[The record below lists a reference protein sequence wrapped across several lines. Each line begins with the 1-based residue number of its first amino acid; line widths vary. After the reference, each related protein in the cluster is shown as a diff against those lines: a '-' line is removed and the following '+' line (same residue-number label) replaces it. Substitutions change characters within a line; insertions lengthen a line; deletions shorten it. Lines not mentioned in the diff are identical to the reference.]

1 MYNIYIMGVSRQQ
14 GQIRK
19 VMIVE
24 DEQDILLLYKDYL
37 KSKGHF
43 VTVSSTTADE
53 VLVDYE
59 KYAPDIVIIDYKLPG
74 KKNGIQAAKEIL
86 IKYPS
91 ARVLIITAYENAKEE
106 LKKDEFF
113 KTKKAEVLIKPV
125 KLAHLADTIVN
136 I

>member
-1 MYNIYIMGVSRQQ
+1 MGISRQQ
-14 GQIRK
+14 RQIRK

-24 DEQDILLLYKDYL
+24 DELDILLLYKDYL

-43 VTVSSTTADE
+43 VIASSTTADE

-74 KKNGIQAAKEIL
+74 KKNGLEAAKEIV

-91 ARVLIITAYENAKEE
+91 VRVLIITAYENAKDE
-106 LKKDEFF
+106 LKKAYQIATFGRY
-113 KTKKAEVLIKPV
+113 
-125 KLAHLADTIVN
+125 HC
-136 I
+136 

>member
-1 MYNIYIMGVSRQQ
+1 VI
-14 GQIRK
+14 
-19 VMIVE
+19 
-24 DEQDILLLYKDYL
+24 
-37 KSKGHF
+37 
-43 VTVSSTTADE
+43 VSSTTADE

-91 ARVLIITAYENAKEE
+91 ARVLIITAYESVKDE

-113 KTKKAEVLIKPV
+113 KAKKAEVLIKPIR
-125 KLAHLADTIVN
+125 LAHLADTIVN

>member
-43 VTVSSTTADE
+43 VIASSTTADE

>member
-1 MYNIYIMGVSRQQ
+1 MGISRQQ
-14 GQIRK
+14 RQIRK

-43 VTVSSTTADE
+43 VIVSSTTADE

-74 KKNGIQAAKEIL
+74 KKMASRHQ
-86 IKYPS
+86 
-91 ARVLIITAYENAKEE
+91 
-106 LKKDEFF
+106 KKF
-113 KTKKAEVLIKPV
+113 LS
-125 KLAHLADTIVN
+125 N
-136 I
+136 IPQPEY